1 MDINNSRASPVSIY
15 HSSSEEILSAS
26 EVSTHQTD
34 EGVQEVVK
42 PIHKAVADGKYK
54 WQYVHSN
61 EALPRHIRQRNTVSE
76 SSSSSGSV
84 YDPIEEES
92 MQLYRTQSSP
102 KERMLEFP
110 KFNSHLS
117 SAEGKEILHKI
128 ILPLIGRRLKEVLQV
143 MRIPQEELDHWES
156 CSKGDLNL
164 FWRNIFED
172 RPCTDW
178 VELLDAVTKVF
189 GQDFALGAGDLIK
202 QNESDTPRQRQ
213 PSGAN
218 LEQQRALEETAH
230 QLRSSLEKAQKNTKD
245 SEAKIARL
253 QKEKENLTE
262 TMVKLE
268 DQVSELQ
275 LDNENLKE
283 RMIELEDYVSELQMG
298 KYNSKGRREV
308 NELRKGG
315 SGDKRSQSRRYKH
328 AARKVSSSRRL

>member
-1 MDINNSRASPVSIY
+1 MDINNSRASPVSIC
-15 HSSSEEILSAS
+15 HSSSEEIISAS

-42 PIHKAVADGKYK
+42 PVHKAVADGKYK

-61 EALPRHIRQRNTVSE
+61 EAIPRHIRQRNTVSE
-76 SSSSSGSV
+76 SSCSSGSV
-84 YDPIEEES
+84 HDPIEEETV
-92 MQLYRTQSSP
+92 QFYRTQSSP
-102 KERMLEFP
+102 EVVGEFP
-110 KFNSHLS
+110 KFNSDLS
-117 SAEGKEILHKI
+117 SAEGKEILCKM

-143 MRIPQEELDHWES
+143 MGMPQEELDHLES

-164 FWRNIFED
+164 FWRNALEVW
-172 RPCTDW
+172 PSTDW
-178 VELLDAVTKVF
+178 VELLDAITKVF
-189 GQDFALGAGDLIK
+189 GQDFALGVGDLIK

-230 QLRSSLEKAQKNTKD
+230 QLRSSLKQAQKNMKD
-245 SEAKIARL
+245 LEAEIARL
-253 QKEKENLTE
+253 QKETENLTE

-283 RMIELEDYVSELQMG
+283 GKIELEDYVSELQMG

-315 SGDKRSQSRRYKH
+315 SGEKRNQSRRYKH